1 MADALHKNAE
11 TVGSISKDLVLN
23 TFGRI
28 YIRVR
33 DKYYEL
39 NYDNTGLDN
48 TSSDSKNDPDIIIL
62 ESSDDLTSI
71 TYPGD
76 SKVILT
82 LDGGFYITVNGEYR
96 PYTVKQ
102 TGSS

>member
-11 TVGSISKDLVLN
+11 TIGSTSKDLVLN

-48 TSSDSKNDPDIIIL
+48 TSNDPDIIIL

>member
-39 NYDNTGLDN
+39 NYDNTSN
-48 TSSDSKNDPDIIIL
+48 DSKNDPDIIIL

>member
-48 TSSDSKNDPDIIIL
+48 TLNDSKNDPDIIIL

>member
-39 NYDNTGLDN
+39 NYDNSGLDN
-48 TSSDSKNDPDIIIL
+48 TSNDSKNDPDIIIL

>member
-39 NYDNTGLDN
+39 NYDNTGLN
-48 TSSDSKNDPDIIIL
+48 DSKNDPDIIIL

>member
-39 NYDNTGLDN
+39 NYDNTGWFKKW
-48 TSSDSKNDPDIIIL
+48 SWYYYFRK
-62 ESSDDLTSI
+62 
-71 TYPGD
+71 
-76 SKVILT
+76 
-82 LDGGFYITVNGEYR
+82 
-96 PYTVKQ
+96 
-102 TGSS
+102 

>member
-11 TVGSISKDLVLN
+11 TIGSISKDLVLN

-33 DKYYEL
+33 DRYYEL
-39 NYDNTGLDN
+39 NYGNAGSN
-48 TSSDSKNDPDIIIL
+48 GTSNSQKNDPDIIIL
-62 ESSDDLTSI
+62 ESSNNLVSI
-71 TYPGD
+71 PYPGD
-76 SKVILT
+76 NKVVLT
-82 LDGGFYITVNGEYR
+82 LDGGFYITVNGEYK
-96 PYTVKQ
+96 PYTIKQ

>member
-48 TSSDSKNDPDIIIL
+48 TSNDPDIIIL
-62 ESSDDLTSI
+62 ESSNDLTSI

-96 PYTVKQ
+96 PYTIKQ

>member
-39 NYDNTGLDN
+39 NYDNTGLN
-48 TSSDSKNDPDIIIL
+48 DSKNDPDIIIL

-102 TGSS
+102 TSSS

>member
-48 TSSDSKNDPDIIIL
+48 TLYDSKNDPDIIIL

>member
-48 TSSDSKNDPDIIIL
+48 TSNDPDIIIL

>member
-11 TVGSISKDLVLN
+11 TIGSTSKDLVLN

-33 DKYYEL
+33 DRYYEL
-39 NYDNTGLDN
+39 NYGNAGSNNTLNEQKG
-48 TSSDSKNDPDIIIL
+48 DPDIIIL
-62 ESSDDLTSI
+62 ESSNNLASI

-76 SKVILT
+76 NKVILT

-96 PYTVKQ
+96 PYTIKQ